1 MLRLLEIAA
10 ASVNTLAGML
20 YASFHPDT
28 NIKPSELTI
37 KDLRQCD
44 LTGQFYVN
52 FYHTYYLLFD
62 RYPFGLLN
70 VVGYWAEAEL
80 FGGVL
85 LFEHVESGSEV
96 QLISVG
102 SGKID
107 SNGDQIINAF
117 LHTENKA
124 YAFQLSEQQLKSFAG
139 LGIAGNVDKPT
150 DAETILPFV
159 KRPDAR
165 TEPTFVRLGEDPLRI
180 YKNDYD
186 KQPTCPIPRN
196 QSCII
201 KADSELG
208 KKMERMM
215 NSLHEDYPA
224 LFQHPPSSQDAY
236 LARDAASSS
245 SPNSLQHDD
254 NIEGRHSQ
262 R

>member
-1 MLRLLEIAA
+1 MLRLLEIVA

-62 RYPFGLLN
+62 RYPFGLSN

-96 QLISVG
+96 QLISVN

-139 LGIAGNVDKPT
+139 LGIAGNVDKST

-165 TEPTFVRLGEDPLRI
+165 TEPTFVRLGEEPLRI

>member
-28 NIKPSELTI
+28 NIKPPELKI
-37 KDLRQCD
+37 EDLRQCD

-52 FYHTYYLLFD
+52 FYHTHYRLFD
-62 RYPFGLLN
+62 GYPFGLLN

-85 LFEHVESGSEV
+85 LFEHVDTGSEV
-96 QLISVG
+96 QLISVN
-102 SGKID
+102 SGKSD
-107 SNGDQIINAF
+107 SNGDQITNAF
-117 LHTENKA
+117 LHTQNKA
-124 YAFQLSEQQLKSFAG
+124 YAFQLSEQQLQSFAG
-139 LGIAGNVDKPT
+139 LGIPGNVDKPAN
-150 DAETILPFV
+150 AETILPFV
-159 KRPDAR
+159 KRSDAR
-165 TEPTFVRLGEDPLRI
+165 TEPTFVRLGEEPLRI

-186 KQPTCPIPRN
+186 KPPISPIPRKP
-196 QSCII
+196 SCII
-201 KADSELG
+201 KADSEFG

-215 NSLHEDYPA
+215 NSAHENYPA

-245 SPNSLQHDD
+245 SPNSVQHDG